1 MKHYINKLLLIG
13 LLIGTNLSCNHL
25 KKHEIARI
33 EYSSFGDFGSEESE
47 LILFETEGLTKAR
60 LEIKG
65 DTVYIADVN
74 QSGLDYFYSFLKEL
88 RSLKTQTSGYCTTDL
103 SCTVYTRN
111 ETTKRTQINCQWTGF
126 EYLKGILFKGQGV
139 GKTFGYNEK
148 NSDSSIVLDF
158 SIRYGNYDFY
168 FNVKQVSLWCDKMMN
183 SKDGLKQMYKSIKQE
198 VNHEPGSYLVNNH
211 SWLMTLFTPRILN
224 VNTKEEGKSL
234 LIRLNDTL
242 TADKTYFVITPQNDT
257 IRIYDSRD
265 RSF

>member
-1 MKHYINKLLLIG
+1 MKHFITKLFPIG

-33 EYSSFGDFGSEESE
+33 EYNLFGDFGSEKSE
-47 LILFETEGLTKAR
+47 LLLFEKDGSTKAR

-88 RSLKTQTSGYCTTDL
+88 RYLKKQTGYCTTDL
-103 SCTVYTRN
+103 SCTAYTRN
-111 ETTKRTQINCQWTGF
+111 ETIKRTQIDCNWNEF
-126 EYLKGILFKGQGV
+126 EYLKGILFKGQHI
-139 GKTFGYNEK
+139 GKTFRYDEK
-148 NSDSSIVLDF
+148 ISDSTIDLDF

-168 FNVKQVSLWCDKMMN
+168 FNVKQVTLWCDKMMN
-183 SKDGLKQMYKSIKQE
+183 SKDGLEPWYKSIKQE
-198 VNHEPGSYLVNNH
+198 VNRVPANYGVDNH
-211 SWLMTLFTPRILN
+211 SWLMTLFTPRIVN

-242 TADKTYFVITPQNDT
+242 TADRTYFVITPQNDT
-257 IRIYDSRD
+257 IRILDSRD
-265 RSF
+265 KSF